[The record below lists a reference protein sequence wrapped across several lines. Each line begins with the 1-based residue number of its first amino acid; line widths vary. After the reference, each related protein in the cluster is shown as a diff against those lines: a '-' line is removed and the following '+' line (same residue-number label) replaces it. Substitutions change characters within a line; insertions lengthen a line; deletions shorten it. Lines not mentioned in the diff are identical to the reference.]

1 MADLSKVRVQVLD
14 PETGRVIENV
24 DVKTSDGAVYLPDGT
39 TLRNWLS
46 NSEAVS
52 ALIQQTLAAHT
63 TMKHVDVEKVDGVI
77 TSFTYDTD
85 ARKITAVN
93 HKGETTTVSL
103 AEQLTGDETG
113 NVKVSVADGKISA
126 SIAESGVAT
135 AELKDSAVAT
145 AKIAD
150 NAVTEAK
157 LDTELATKINDSA
170 TAVSNLNTTIAGKI
184 NELDATVEQ
193 TASDTNPLTLKVV
206 QTDGKIESIE
216 GSIADETF
224 DEYGAAKAVQG
235 ETTETVASV
244 NEKVTN
250 LTTSSAVTVEKLSTP
265 TEGYLSSYVV
275 KQGGTQVGATID
287 IPKDYLVKK
296 SNVVTFTDDPDNVG
310 KYLKNVVGEVVPTS
324 IDALPSGVV
333 VNTEY
338 VEFVVNTIDDD
349 GNENTMYLDVSKL
362 VDVYTGS
369 VGTEVTVTVENNTVA
384 ASLVDG
390 GISTAKIADGAVTN
404 VKIADATIARAKID
418 AAFEQDIA
426 DIEDSITTLGDDI
439 DAKVSLDDTP
449 ADLKLTTSTS
459 TNFISLSGF
468 NTPYETALITS
479 INKDETVDG
488 ISVTPT
494 VFNSTGADVTSEYT
508 LGYQWYKKVV
518 GTDSAFVAIT
528 GATSAT
534 LPASELNTSTVAT
547 TSYHVVVTA
556 TNNTDASVEVDP
568 VVSRDVTI
576 VVVAD

>member
-39 TLRNWLS
+39 TLRNWIN
-46 NSEAVS
+46 NSESVS

-63 TMKHVDVEKVDGVI
+63 NMKHVDAEKVDGVV
-77 TSFTYDTD
+77 TSFTYDSD
-85 ARKITAVN
+85 ARKITAVS
-93 HKGETTTVSL
+93 HKGETVEVSL
-103 AEQLTGDETG
+103 AEQLTGDDAG

-126 SIAESGVAT
+126 SIAESGVDT

-145 AKIAD
+145 AKIAN
-150 NAVTEAK
+150 NAVTEDK
-157 LDTELATKINDSA
+157 LSTELATKINTSA
-170 TAVSNLNTTIAGKI
+170 TAVENLSTTIAGKI

-193 TASDTNPLTLKVV
+193 TASDTNPLALKVI
-206 QTDGKIESIE
+206 QTDGKVESIE
-216 GSIADETF
+216 GSIAAETF

-244 NEKVTN
+244 DEKVTT
-250 LTTSSAVTVEKLSTP
+250 LTTNSAVTVEKLSTP

-296 SNVVTFTDDPDNVG
+296 SNVVTFTNDADNVG
-310 KYLKNVVGEVVPTS
+310 KYLKNIVGEAPTS

-333 VNTEY
+333 VNKEY

-349 GNENTMYLDVSKL
+349 GNESTMYLDVSKL

-404 VKIADATIARAKID
+404 DKIADATIARAKID

-439 DAKVSLDDTP
+439 DAKISLDDTP

-494 VFNSTGADVTSEYT
+494 VFNSTGTDVTSEYT

-534 LPASELNTSTVAT
+534 LPASELNTTTVAT

-556 TNNTDASVEVDP
+556 THSTDTSIEVDP

-576 VVVAD
+576 VVLAD